1 MKTNIVCR
9 IIAKF
14 NRIISNINASFF
26 YFLKN
31 NFLETWGAT
40 YYCKGDRRK
49 LRLGKYVSPVNTLFN
64 VSSGCITVGDNTI
77 FGHNVMV
84 LTGKHEFLNG
94 KRKSLTTKGFEV
106 PLEGYDINI
115 GSGCW
120 IASGVIITGK
130 VNIGDNVIIGAG
142 SVVTK
147 DIPSGVFAA
156 GVPAKILRTNI

>member
-1 MKTNIVCR
+1 MAKAVR
-9 IIAKF
+9 I
-14 NRIISNINASFF
+14 NSNVRQSFF

-31 NFLETWGAT
+31 KLLATWWYT

-49 LRLGKYVSPVNTLFN
+49 LHFGKNVSPVNTLFN
-64 VSSGCITVGDNTI
+64 VASGHITIGDNTI

-84 LTGKHEFLNG
+84 LTGKHEFLDG
-94 KRKSLTTKGFEV
+94 RRKSLTTKGLET

-147 DIPSGVFAA
+147 NIPSGVFAA
-156 GVPAKILRTNI
+156 GVPAKVIKENI